1 MNGGNLLVFTCSSVL
16 VSRGNGLTT
25 LVLFYWNSSVGAS
38 YTVINFKK
46 LKTKLLLR
54 AVKDALSHG
63 VIAGVSCANTLLWQP
78 GNSGRGSGWNGRG
91 LIL

>member
-1 MNGGNLLVFTCSSVL
+1 MLFCLSFSRERPNDTSPLLLEIFC
-16 VSRGNGLTT
+16 
-25 LVLFYWNSSVGAS
+25 FGAS
-38 YTVINFKK
+38 YVVINFKK

-54 AVKDALSHG
+54 AVKDALSNG

-78 GNSGRGSGWNGRG
+78 GNSGRGSSWNGRG